1 MNTTQATINVG
12 IIGANGYGGV
22 ELIRILAQHPY
33 VNIALLISRSEA
45 GKRLADVFPHFYGSD
60 IGERIY
66 ISPYDADWSALEVC
80 FFATPHT
87 VAMSQAQFLLDRGI
101 KVIDLSADFRLQ
113 DRLTWEQW
121 YATRHTAPELIAQ
134 AVYGLPELNRQSIKG
149 AQLIACPGCYPT
161 ATQLGLMPLLQQQL
175 LTNDSII
182 VDAKSGV
189 SGAGRSAKTAM
200 LFAERAE
207 NFEAYATAGHRHYP
221 EIKQQLEMMQGSEV
235 NLIFTPH
242 LLPAVRGIHATIYA
256 KLKNVDTDVQAL
268 FEQTYQDEPFVSVL
282 PPKSHPQTQSVA
294 MTNQVQ
300 IAVARPPH
308 SDYVTILVVEDNLIK
323 GAGGQAVQCMNV
335 MLGWQETLG
344 LRQLA
349 SV

>member
-1 MNTTQATINVG
+1 MNTTQPAINVG

-22 ELIRILAQHPY
+22 ELIRLLAQHPH
-33 VNIALLISRSEA
+33 VNIALLVSRSEA
-45 GKRLADVFPHFYGSD
+45 GKRLAEVFPHFYGSEV
-60 IGERIY
+60 GELVY
-66 ISPYDADWSALEVC
+66 VAPQDADWSGLDVC
-80 FFATPHT
+80 FFATPHA
-87 VAMSQAQFLLDRGI
+87 VAMSQAQFLLDRGV

-121 YATRHTAPELIAQ
+121 YATRHTAPELIVQ
-134 AVYGLPELNRQSIKG
+134 AVYGLPELNRQAIKD

-161 ATQLGLMPLLQQQL
+161 AAQLGLMPLLQRQL
-175 LTNDSII
+175 LTDDSII
-182 VDAKSGV
+182 IDAKSGV
-189 SGAGRSAKTAM
+189 SGAGRGAKTAM

-207 NFEAYATAGHRHYP
+207 NFEAYGSAGHRHYP
-221 EIKQQLEMMQGSEV
+221 EIKQQLEIMQGGSV

-242 LLPAVRGIHATIYA
+242 LLPTVRGIHATIYA
-256 KLKNVDTDVQAL
+256 RLQDAHTDVQAL
-268 FEQTYQDEPFVSVL
+268 FEQVYQNEPFVSVL
-282 PPKSHPQTQSVA
+282 PPKSHPQTQAVA

-323 GAGGQAVQCMNV
+323 GAGGQAVQCMNI
-335 MLGWQETLG
+335 MFGWQETLG

-349 SV
+349 GV